1 MRERCQPQNKQQKN
15 TALPR
20 QKKIKLNA
28 SPASI
33 QNVYSAILDWK
44 AEGAVLI

>member
-1 MRERCQPQNKQQKN
+1 MPTTKQTTKKYS
-15 TALPR
+15 PPP
-20 QKKIKLNA
+20 QKKLKLNA